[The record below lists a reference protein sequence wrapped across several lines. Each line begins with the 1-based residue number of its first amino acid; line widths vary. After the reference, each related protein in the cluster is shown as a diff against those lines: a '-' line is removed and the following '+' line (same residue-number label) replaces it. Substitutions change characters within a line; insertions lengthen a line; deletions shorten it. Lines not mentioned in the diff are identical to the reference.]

1 MTDTH
6 QLLLAI
12 DPVILLLSLGVVA
25 VVATRHIGLSPI
37 VGYLAIGLA
46 LRYAG
51 HTVFKNSTTIEVLSE
66 LGVVFLLFDI
76 GLHFSFT
83 RIREQA
89 ANIFGFGPLQVVLGT
104 AVIGA
109 GAYAFFGLPPASS
122 LLVGATLALSS
133 TAVVD
138 RLIHERHQ
146 RNCPVGLTA
155 IAILI
160 FQDVAAIAIL
170 VVVTSLGSGDAIAL
184 PVGLALVKAVGAFVA
199 AALIARFVVR
209 PVFTLV
215 VRTQNE
221 EIFTALALL
230 VALSAGWAT
239 AAVGLSMTLGAFL
252 GGVILADTPY
262 RAVIQSEI
270 KPFRGLLLGFFF
282 VSVGLTID
290 PATIIA
296 CWPAIIAISALIMA
310 GKVVSNMA
318 ASLMFRWSTP
328 GSMQLGF
335 LIAQASEFAFV
346 ILSLPMVRTMLGA
359 KASSVLIASV
369 ALTLAATPTVAEAG
383 RRFAGALRAKSA
395 KKTDPELIP
404 VEMAAPVLIFGMGTR
419 GRAVADA
426 LMEFGIGYLGV
437 ESDER
442 RLRNAI
448 ADGYSAMFGRM
459 DDPRLWQPMAIEGRK
474 LNVLSDPDFEIAAEI
489 MPAIQEQY
497 PDLRL
502 LAAALNADD
511 ARHFA
516 DIGIEAVDDSFG
528 DGTPLAKEVLTNLG
542 VDQAAVGEWIAKCK
556 EAMSED
562 IREAA

>member
-6 QLLLAI
+6 SLLLAI
-12 DPVILLLSLGVVA
+12 DPIILLLSLGVVG
-25 VVATRHIGLSPI
+25 VIATRHLGLSPV
-37 VGYLAIGLA
+37 VGYLTIGLA
-46 LRYAG
+46 LRATG
-51 HTVFKNSTTIEVLSE
+51 HTIFRNSNTIEVLSE

-76 GLHFSFT
+76 GLHFSFA

-89 ANIFGFGPLQVVLGT
+89 ANIFGFGPLQVVLGA

-109 GAYAFFGLPPASS
+109 GAYVLFGLSASAA

-170 VVVTSLGSGDAIAL
+170 VVVTSLDGGNTVLLPVVIAL
-184 PVGLALVKAVGAFVA
+184 GKAVGAFVA

-209 PVFTLV
+209 PVFVLI
-215 VRTQNE
+215 VRSQSE
-221 EIFTALALL
+221 EIFTAMALL
-230 VALSAGWAT
+230 VALSAGWVT

-282 VSVGLTID
+282 ISVGLSID

-296 CWPAIIAISALIMA
+296 CWPVIILVAAAIMA
-310 GKVVSNMA
+310 GKIVSNMA
-318 ASLMFRWSTP
+318 ASLIFRWSTP

-346 ILSLPMVRTMLGA
+346 ILSLPAVRTLLGP
-359 KASSVLIASV
+359 KATSVLIASV
-369 ALTLAATPTVAEAG
+369 ALTLAATPTVADVG
-383 RRFAGALRAKSA
+383 RRLAGALRARAA
-395 KKTDPELIP
+395 KKADPELIP
-404 VEMAAPVLIFGMGTR
+404 VEMAAPVLIFGMGAR
-419 GRAVADA
+419 GRTVADA
-426 LMEFGIGYLGV
+426 LLEFGIGYLGV
-437 ESDER
+437 ESDEK

-448 ADGYSAMFGRM
+448 ADGYAVMFGRM

-474 LNVLSDPDFEIAAEI
+474 LNVLSDPDFETAAEI
-489 MPAIQEQY
+489 TPAIRQQY
-497 PDLRL
+497 PELPL
-502 LAAALNADD
+502 LAAALDTDD

-516 DIGIEAVDDSFG
+516 DIGVEAVDDSFG
-528 DGTPLAKEVLTNLG
+528 DGTPLATKVLIELG
-542 VDQAAVGEWIAKCK
+542 IDQAAIEEWVAKRK
-556 EAMSED
+556 EAASED
-562 IREAA
+562 LREAA

>member
-12 DPVILLLSLGVVA
+12 DPIILLLSLGVVA

-37 VGYLAIGLA
+37 IGYLAIGLA
-46 LRYAG
+46 LRAAG
-51 HTVFKNSTTIEVLSE
+51 HTIFKNSTTIEVLSE

-83 RIREQA
+83 SIREQA

-155 IAILI
+155 TAILI

-170 VVVTSLGSGDAIAL
+170 VVVTSLGDGNSVVL
-184 PVGLALVKAVGAFVA
+184 PVGFALAKAIGAFAA
-199 AALIARFVVR
+199 AALIARFVLR
-209 PVFTLV
+209 PVFLLI
-215 VRTQNE
+215 VRSQNE
-221 EIFTALALL
+221 EIFTAVALL

-239 AAVGLSMTLGAFL
+239 AAVGLCMTLGAFL
-252 GGVILADTPY
+252 GGVILADTAY
-262 RAVIQSEI
+262 RAVTQPEN

-282 VSVGLTID
+282 VSVGLSID

-296 CWPAIIAISALIMA
+296 CWPAIIPVAALILG
-310 GKVVSNMA
+310 GKIVSNMA
-318 ASLMFRWSTP
+318 ASLIFRWSTP

-346 ILSLPMVRTMLGA
+346 ILSLPSVRTLLGA
-359 KASSVLIASV
+359 KTVSVLIASV
-369 ALTLAATPTVAEAG
+369 ALTLAATPTVA
-383 RRFAGALRAKSA
+383 
-395 KKTDPELIP
+395 
-404 VEMAAPVLIFGMGTR
+404 
-419 GRAVADA
+419 
-426 LMEFGIGYLGV
+426 
-437 ESDER
+437 
-442 RLRNAI
+442 
-448 ADGYSAMFGRM
+448 
-459 DDPRLWQPMAIEGRK
+459 
-474 LNVLSDPDFEIAAEI
+474 
-489 MPAIQEQY
+489 
-497 PDLRL
+497 
-502 LAAALNADD
+502 
-511 ARHFA
+511 
-516 DIGIEAVDDSFG
+516 
-528 DGTPLAKEVLTNLG
+528 
-542 VDQAAVGEWIAKCK
+542 
-556 EAMSED
+556 
-562 IREAA
+562 

>member
-6 QLLLAI
+6 QLLTAI
-12 DPVILLLSLGVVA
+12 DPVILLLSLGVLA

-46 LRYAG
+46 LRAAG
-51 HTVFKNSTTIEVLSE
+51 HTVFRNSSTIEVLSE

-76 GLHFSFT
+76 GLHFSFF

-89 ANIFGFGPLQVVLGT
+89 ANIFGFGPLQVVLAS
-104 AVIGA
+104 AVIGL
-109 GAYAFFGLPPASS
+109 GAYALFGLSVPAAI
-122 LLVGATLALSS
+122 LVGTTLALSS

-155 IAILI
+155 LAILI

-170 VVVTSLGSGDAIAL
+170 VVVTALDGGNAVVLPVAFALAKAIA
-184 PVGLALVKAVGAFVA
+184 AFAA

-209 PVFTLV
+209 PVFVLI
-215 VRTQNE
+215 VRSQNE
-221 EIFTALALL
+221 EIFTAMALL
-230 VALSAGWAT
+230 VALAAGWAT
-239 AAVGLSMTLGAFL
+239 AAVGLSITLGAFL

-282 VSVGLTID
+282 VSVGLSID

-296 CWPAIIAISALIMA
+296 CGPAILLIAALIMS

-318 ASLMFRWSTP
+318 ASLIFRWSTP
-328 GSMQLGF
+328 GSLQLGF

-346 ILSLPMVRTMLGA
+346 ILSLPAVRTLLGA
-359 KASSVLIASV
+359 KTTSVLIASV
-369 ALTLAATPTVAEAG
+369 ALTLAATPTVADIG
-383 RRFAGALRAKSA
+383 RRLAGALRAKAA
-395 KKTDPELIP
+395 KLDDPELIP
-404 VEMAAPVLIFGMGTR
+404 VEMAPVLVFGMGAR

-426 LMEFGIGYLGV
+426 LMEFGIGYLSV
-437 ESDER
+437 ESDEK
-442 RLRNAI
+442 RLRNAL
-448 ADGYSAMFGRM
+448 ADGYAVMFGRM
-459 DDPRLWQPMAIEGRK
+459 DDPRLWQPMAIVGRK
-474 LNVLSDPDFEIAAEI
+474 LNVLSDPEFETAAEI
-489 MPAIQEQY
+489 MPAIREQY
-497 PDLRL
+497 PELRL

-511 ARHFA
+511 AKHFA
-516 DIGIEAVDDSFG
+516 EIAIQAVDDSFG
-528 DGTPLAKEVLTNLG
+528 DGTPLAKEVLTELG
-542 VDQAAVGEWIAKCK
+542 IEPAAIEEWIAKRRQ
-556 EAMSED
+556 AVTED
-562 IREAA
+562 LREAA

>member
-12 DPVILLLSLGVVA
+12 DPIILLLSLGVVA
-25 VVATRHIGLSPI
+25 VVATRHVGLSPI

-46 LRYAG
+46 LRAAG
-51 HTVFKNSTTIEVLSE
+51 HTVFRNSNTIEVLSE

-76 GLHFSFT
+76 GLHFSFS

-89 ANIFGFGPLQVVLGT
+89 SNIFGFGPLQVVLGS
-104 AVIGA
+104 AVIGL
-109 GAYAFFGLPPASS
+109 GAYALFGLSVPASA
-122 LLVGATLALSS
+122 LVGATLALSS

-138 RLIHERHQ
+138 RLIHERQQ

-170 VVVTSLGSGDAIAL
+170 VVVTSLDGGNAVVLPVAYALAKAIA
-184 PVGLALVKAVGAFVA
+184 AFAA

-209 PVFTLV
+209 PVFVLI
-215 VRTQNE
+215 VRSQNE
-221 EIFTALALL
+221 EIFTAVALL
-230 VALSAGWAT
+230 VALAAGWAT

-282 VSVGLTID
+282 VSVGLSID
-290 PATIIA
+290 PATIVA
-296 CWPAIIAISALIMA
+296 CGPAILLIAALIMV
-310 GKVVSNMA
+310 GKIVSNMA
-318 ASLMFRWSTP
+318 ASLIFRWSTP

-346 ILSLPMVRTMLGA
+346 ILSLPAVRALLGA
-359 KASSVLIASV
+359 KTTSVLIASV
-369 ALTLAATPTVAEAG
+369 ALTLAATPTVADAG
-383 RRFAGALRAKSA
+383 RRLAGALRAKAA
-395 KKTDPELIP
+395 KPADPELIP
-404 VEMAAPVLIFGMGTR
+404 VEMAAPVLVFGMGAR

-437 ESDER
+437 EADEK
-442 RLRNAI
+442 RLREAL
-448 ADGYSAMFGRM
+448 ADGYAVMFGRM
-459 DDPRLWQPMAIEGRK
+459 DDPRLWQPMAIEGRR
-474 LNVLSDPDFEIAAEI
+474 LNVLSDPDFETAAEI
-489 MPAIQEQY
+489 MPAIREQY
-497 PDLRL
+497 PELRL
-502 LAAALNADD
+502 LAAALD
-511 ARHFA
+511 AVDAKHFA
-516 DIGIEAVDDSFG
+516 EIGIEAVDDSLG
-528 DGTPLAKEVLTNLG
+528 DGTPLAKEVLMELG
-542 VDQAAVGEWIAKCK
+542 IEPAAIEDWIARRRQ
-556 EAMSED
+556 SVTED
-562 IREAA
+562 VREAA

>member
-6 QLLLAI
+6 QILLAI
-12 DPVILLLSLGVVA
+12 EPIILLLSLGVVG
-25 VVATRHIGLSPI
+25 VIATRHVGLSPI

-46 LRYAG
+46 LHSAG
-51 HTVFKNSTTIEVLSE
+51 RTVFRNSNTIEILSE

-76 GLHFSFT
+76 GLHFSFS
-83 RIREQA
+83 RIKEQA
-89 ANIFGFGPLQVVLGT
+89 ANIFGFGPLQIVLGSI
-104 AVIGA
+104 VIGL
-109 GAYAFFGLPPASS
+109 GAYLLFGLSVPAA
-122 LLVGATLALSS
+122 LLVGTTLSLSS

-138 RLIHERHQ
+138 RLIHERRQ

-160 FQDVAAIAIL
+160 FQDVAAIAVL
-170 VVVTSLGSGDAIAL
+170 VVVTSLGNGDAVVL
-184 PVGLALVKAVGAFVA
+184 PVTFALAKAIVAFGA

-209 PVFTLV
+209 PAFVLI
-215 VRTQNE
+215 VRSRNE
-221 EIFTALALL
+221 EIFTAVALL

-282 VSVGLTID
+282 VSVGLSID
-290 PATIIA
+290 PTTVIA
-296 CWPAIIAISALIMA
+296 GWPAILLIAGLIMG
-310 GKVVSNMA
+310 GKIVSNMA
-318 ASLMFRWSTP
+318 ASLIFRWSTP

-346 ILSLPMVRTMLGA
+346 ILSLPTVRTLLGTEA
-359 KASSVLIASV
+359 TSVLIASV
-369 ALTLAATPTVAEAG
+369 ALTLAATPTVAETG
-383 RRFAGALRAKSA
+383 RRLAGALRAKAA
-395 KKTDPELIP
+395 KKADPELIP
-404 VEMAAPVLIFGMGTR
+404 VEMAAPVLVFGMGAR

-426 LMEFGIGYLGV
+426 LIEFGIGYLGV
-437 ESDER
+437 EADEK

-448 ADGYSAMFGRM
+448 ADGYKVIFGRM
-459 DDPRLWQPMAIEGRK
+459 DDPRLWQPMAIGGRK
-474 LNVLSDPDFEIAAEI
+474 LNVLSDPDFETAAEI
-489 MPAIQEQY
+489 APAIREQY
-497 PDLRL
+497 PELPL
-502 LAAALNADD
+502 LAAALDADD

-516 DIGIEAVDDSFG
+516 DIGIEAVDDSYG
-528 DGTPLAKEVLTNLG
+528 DSTPLAKEVLTELG
-542 VDQAAVGEWIAKCK
+542 VDQAAIEEWIAKRK
-556 EAMSED
+556 EAVSDD

>member
-6 QLLLAI
+6 QLLTAI
-12 DPVILLLSLGVVA
+12 DPVILLLSLGVLA

-46 LRYAG
+46 LRAAG
-51 HTVFKNSTTIEVLSE
+51 HTVFRNSSTIEVLSE

-76 GLHFSFT
+76 GLHFSFF

-89 ANIFGFGPLQVVLGT
+89 ANIFGFGPLQVVLAS
-104 AVIGA
+104 AVIGL
-109 GAYAFFGLPPASS
+109 GAYALFGLSVPAAI
-122 LLVGATLALSS
+122 LVGTTLALSS

-155 IAILI
+155 LAILI

-170 VVVTSLGSGDAIAL
+170 VVVTALDGGNAVVL
-184 PVGLALVKAVGAFVA
+184 PVAFALAKTIAAFAA

-209 PVFTLV
+209 PVFVLI
-215 VRTQNE
+215 VRSQNE
-221 EIFTALALL
+221 EIFTAMALL
-230 VALSAGWAT
+230 VALAAGWAT
-239 AAVGLSMTLGAFL
+239 AAVGLSITLGAFL

-282 VSVGLTID
+282 VSVGLSID

-296 CWPAIIAISALIMA
+296 CGPAILLIAALIMS

-318 ASLMFRWSTP
+318 ASLIFRWSTP
-328 GSMQLGF
+328 GSLQLGF

-346 ILSLPMVRTMLGA
+346 ILSLPAVRTLLGA
-359 KASSVLIASV
+359 KTTSVLIASV
-369 ALTLAATPTVAEAG
+369 ALTLAATPTVADIG
-383 RRFAGALRAKSA
+383 RRLAGALRAKAA
-395 KKTDPELIP
+395 KLDDPELIP
-404 VEMAAPVLIFGMGTR
+404 VEMAPVLVFGMGAR

-426 LMEFGIGYLGV
+426 LMEFGIGYLSV
-437 ESDER
+437 ESDEK
-442 RLRNAI
+442 RLRNAL
-448 ADGYSAMFGRM
+448 ADGYAVMFGRM
-459 DDPRLWQPMAIEGRK
+459 DDPRLWQPMAIVGRK
-474 LNVLSDPDFEIAAEI
+474 LNVLSDPEFETAAEI
-489 MPAIQEQY
+489 MPAIREQY
-497 PDLRL
+497 PELRL

-511 ARHFA
+511 AKHFA
-516 DIGIEAVDDSFG
+516 EIAIQAVDDSFG
-528 DGTPLAKEVLTNLG
+528 DGTPLAKEVLTELG
-542 VDQAAVGEWIAKCK
+542 IEPAAIEEWIAKRRQ
-556 EAMSED
+556 AVAED
-562 IREAA
+562 LREAA

>member
-1 MTDTH
+1 MTDPH
-6 QLLLAI
+6 QLLTAI
-12 DPVILLLSLGVVA
+12 DPVILLRSLGVVA

-46 LRYAG
+46 LRIAG
-51 HTVFKNSTTIEVLSE
+51 HTVFKNSTTIEGVSE
-66 LGVVFLLFDI
+66 LGVVFLLFDV

-83 RIREQA
+83 RIRQQA
-89 ANIFGFGPLQVVLGT
+89 GHILGFGPLQVALGT
-104 AVIGA
+104 GGIAG
-109 GAYAFFGLPPASS
+109 GAYLLFDLPIPAS

-170 VVVTSLGSGDAIAL
+170 VVVTSLEDGTAVAL
-184 PVGLALVKAVGAFVA
+184 PVSMALAKAVGAFAA

-209 PVFTLV
+209 PVFVLI
-215 VRTQNE
+215 VRSQNE
-221 EIFTALALL
+221 EIFTAVALL
-230 VALSAGWAT
+230 VALAAGWAT

-296 CWPAIIAISALIMA
+296 CWPAIILISALIMG
-310 GKVVSNMA
+310 GKIVSNMA
-318 ASLMFRWSTP
+318 ASLIFKWSTP

-346 ILSLPMVRTMLGA
+346 ILSLPVVRTMLGT
-359 KASSVLIASV
+359 KTSSVLIASV
-369 ALTLAATPTVAEAG
+369 ALTLAATPSVAELG
-383 RRFAGALRAKSA
+383 RRLAGALRAKA
-395 KKTDPELIP
+395 ARPADPQLVR
-404 VEMAAPVLIFGMGTR
+404 VEMAAPVLVSGMGAR
-419 GRAVADA
+419 ARAVADA

-442 RLRNAI
+442 RLRAAL
-448 ADGYSAMFGRM
+448 ADGYQVMFGRM
-459 DDPRLWQPMAIEGRK
+459 DDPRLWQPMAIRGRR

-489 MPAIQEQY
+489 MPAIHDQY
-497 PDLRL
+497 PEL
-502 LAAALNADD
+502 
-511 ARHFA
+511 
-516 DIGIEAVDDSFG
+516 
-528 DGTPLAKEVLTNLG
+528 
-542 VDQAAVGEWIAKCK
+542 
-556 EAMSED
+556 
-562 IREAA
+562 

>member
-6 QLLLAI
+6 QLLMAI

-46 LRYAG
+46 LRIAG

-83 RIREQA
+83 RIRQQA
-89 ANIFGFGPLQVVLGT
+89 GNIFGFGPLQVALGT
-104 AVIGA
+104 GVIAG
-109 GAYAFFGLPPASS
+109 GAYLLFDLPIPAS

-155 IAILI
+155 TAILI

-170 VVVTSLGSGDAIAL
+170 VVVTSLGDGNSVVL
-184 PVGLALVKAVGAFVA
+184 PVGFALAKAIGAFAA
-199 AALIARFVVR
+199 AALIARFVLR
-209 PVFTLV
+209 PVFLLI
-215 VRTQNE
+215 VRSQNE
-221 EIFTALALL
+221 EIFTAVALL

-290 PATIIA
+290 PVIVMA
-296 CWPAIIAISALIMA
+296 CWPAIILVSALIMG
-310 GKVVSNMA
+310 GKIVSNIA
-318 ASLMFRWSTP
+318 ASLIFKWSTP

-346 ILSLPMVRTMLGA
+346 ILSLPVVRTLLGE

-369 ALTLAATPTVAEAG
+369 ALTLVATPTVADAG
-383 RRFAGALRAKSA
+383 RRLAGALRAKAA
-395 KKTDPELIP
+395 KPADPELIKA
-404 VEMAAPVLIFGMGTR
+404 EMAA
-419 GRAVADA
+419 
-426 LMEFGIGYLGV
+426 
-437 ESDER
+437 
-442 RLRNAI
+442 
-448 ADGYSAMFGRM
+448 
-459 DDPRLWQPMAIEGRK
+459 
-474 LNVLSDPDFEIAAEI
+474 
-489 MPAIQEQY
+489 
-497 PDLRL
+497 
-502 LAAALNADD
+502 
-511 ARHFA
+511 
-516 DIGIEAVDDSFG
+516 
-528 DGTPLAKEVLTNLG
+528 
-542 VDQAAVGEWIAKCK
+542 
-556 EAMSED
+556 
-562 IREAA
+562 

>member
-6 QLLLAI
+6 QILLAI
-12 DPVILLLSLGVVA
+12 EPIILLLSLGVVG
-25 VVATRHIGLSPI
+25 VIATRHVGLSPI

-46 LRYAG
+46 LHSAG
-51 HTVFKNSTTIEVLSE
+51 RTVFRNSNTIEILSE

-76 GLHFSFT
+76 GLHFSFS
-83 RIREQA
+83 RIKEQA
-89 ANIFGFGPLQVVLGT
+89 ANIFGFGPLQIVLGSI
-104 AVIGA
+104 VIGL
-109 GAYAFFGLPPASS
+109 GAYLLFGLSVPAA
-122 LLVGATLALSS
+122 LLVGTTLSLSS

-138 RLIHERHQ
+138 RLIHERRQ

-160 FQDVAAIAIL
+160 FQDVAAIAVL
-170 VVVTSLGSGDAIAL
+170 VVVTSLGNGDAVVL
-184 PVGLALVKAVGAFVA
+184 PVTFALAKAIAAFGA

-209 PVFTLV
+209 PAFVLI
-215 VRTQNE
+215 VRSRNE
-221 EIFTALALL
+221 EIFTAVALL

-282 VSVGLTID
+282 VSVGLSID
-290 PATIIA
+290 PTTIIA
-296 CWPAIIAISALIMA
+296 GWPAILLIAGLIMG
-310 GKVVSNMA
+310 GKIVSNMA
-318 ASLMFRWSTP
+318 ASLIFRWSTP

-346 ILSLPMVRTMLGA
+346 ILSLPTVRRLLGTEA
-359 KASSVLIASV
+359 TSVLIASV
-369 ALTLAATPTVAEAG
+369 ALTLAATPTVAETG
-383 RRFAGALRAKSA
+383 RRLAGALRAKAA
-395 KKTDPELIP
+395 KKADPELIP
-404 VEMAAPVLIFGMGTR
+404 VEMAAPVLVFGMGAR

-426 LMEFGIGYLGV
+426 LIEFGIGYLGV
-437 ESDER
+437 EADEK

-448 ADGYSAMFGRM
+448 ADGYKVIFGRM
-459 DDPRLWQPMAIEGRK
+459 DDPRHWQPMAIGGRK
-474 LNVLSDPDFEIAAEI
+474 LNVLSDPDFETAAEI
-489 MPAIQEQY
+489 VPAIREQY
-497 PDLRL
+497 TELPL
-502 LAAALNADD
+502 LAAALDADD

-516 DIGIEAVDDSFG
+516 DIGIEAVDDSYG
-528 DGTPLAKEVLTNLG
+528 DSTPLAKEVLTELG
-542 VDQAAVGEWIAKCK
+542 VDQAAIEEWIAKRK
-556 EAMSED
+556 EAVSDD

>member
-1 MTDTH
+1 MMDTH
-6 QLLLAI
+6 SLLLAV
-12 DPVILLLSLGVVA
+12 DPVILLLSLGVIA
-25 VVATRHIGLSPI
+25 VVATRHVGLSPI
-37 VGYLAIGLA
+37 VGYLTIGLA
-46 LRYAG
+46 LRAAG

-76 GLHFSFT
+76 GLHFSFS
-83 RIREQA
+83 RIKEQA
-89 ANIFGFGPLQVVLGT
+89 QNIFGFGPLQVLLGA
-104 AVIGA
+104 AVIGV
-109 GAYAFFGLPPASS
+109 GAYLLFRLSAPAS

-155 IAILI
+155 TAILI

-170 VVVTSLGSGDAIAL
+170 VVVTSRGDGNAVIL
-184 PVGLALVKAVGAFVA
+184 PVGFALAKAIGAFAA

-209 PVFTLV
+209 PVFLLI
-215 VRTQNE
+215 VRSQNE
-221 EIFTALALL
+221 EIFTAVALL

-282 VSVGLTID
+282 VSVGLSIE
-290 PATIIA
+290 PATVLGF
-296 CWPAIIAISALIMA
+296 WPAIILIALLIMVA
-310 GKVVSNMA
+310 KAASNMA
-318 ASLMFRWSTP
+318 ASLIFRWSTP

-346 ILSLPMVRTMLGA
+346 ILSLPPVRALLGA
-359 KASSVLIASV
+359 KTTSVLIASV
-369 ALTLAATPTVAEAG
+369 ALTLAATPTVADAG
-383 RRFAGALRAKSA
+383 RRLAGALRAKA
-395 KKTDPELIP
+395 TKKVDLELIP
-404 VEMAAPVLIFGMGTR
+404 LEMAAPVLIFGMGAR

-426 LMEFGIGYLGV
+426 LMEFRISYLGV
-437 ESDER
+437 EANEK
-442 RLRNAI
+442 RLRHAI
-448 ADGYSAMFGRM
+448 ADGYAVIFGRM

-474 LNVLSDPDFEIAAEI
+474 LSVLSDPNVETAAEI
-489 MPAIQEQY
+489 TPAIREQY
-497 PDLRL
+497 PELPL

-511 ARHFA
+511 VKHFA

-528 DGTPLAKEVLTNLG
+528 DGTPLAKEVLIELG
-542 VDQAAVGEWIAKCK
+542 IDQAAIGEWIAKRK
-556 EAMSED
+556 EAASQD

>member
-6 QLLLAI
+6 QLLMAI

-25 VVATRHIGLSPI
+25 VVATRHMGLSPI

-46 LRYAG
+46 LRIAG
-51 HTVFKNSTTIEVLSE
+51 HS
-66 LGVVFLLFDI
+66 
-76 GLHFSFT
+76 
-83 RIREQA
+83 
-89 ANIFGFGPLQVVLGT
+89 
-104 AVIGA
+104 
-109 GAYAFFGLPPASS
+109 
-122 LLVGATLALSS
+122 ATLALSS

-170 VVVTSLGSGDAIAL
+170 VVATSLGDGDAVAL
-184 PVGLALVKAVGAFVA
+184 PVALALAKAVGAFAA

-209 PVFTLV
+209 PVFVLI
-215 VRTQNE
+215 VRSQNE
-221 EIFTALALL
+221 EIFTAVALL
-230 VALSAGWAT
+230 VALAAGWAT

-296 CWPAIIAISALIMA
+296 CWHAIILVSALIMG
-310 GKVVSNMA
+310 GKIVSNMA
-318 ASLMFRWSTP
+318 ASLIFKWSTP

-346 ILSLPMVRTMLGA
+346 ILSLPVVRTMLA
-359 KASSVLIASV
+359 TKTSSVLIASV
-369 ALTLAATPTVAEAG
+369 ALTLAATPSVAELG
-383 RRFAGALRAKSA
+383 RRLAGALRAKA
-395 KKTDPELIP
+395 ARPADPELVR
-404 VEMAAPVLIFGMGTR
+404 VEMAAPVLVFGMGGR

-442 RLRNAI
+442 RLRDAL
-448 ADGYSAMFGRM
+448 ADGYQLVFGGM
-459 DDPRLWQPMAIEGRK
+459 DNPRLWQPMAIEGRK
-474 LNVLSDPDFEIAAEI
+474 LNVLSEPDFEMAAEV
-489 MPAIQEQY
+489 MPAIRHQY
-497 PDLRL
+497 PELPL
-502 LAAALNADD
+502 LAAALDADD
-511 ARHFA
+511 AKHFA
-516 DIGIEAVDDSFG
+516 EIGIEAVDNSFG
-528 DGTPLAKEVLTNLG
+528 DGMPLAKEVLTELG
-542 VDQAAVGEWIAKCK
+542 IEPAAIEEWIARRRQ
-556 EAMSED
+556 SVTED
-562 IREAA
+562 VREAA

>member
-6 QLLLAI
+6 QLLMAI

-46 LRYAG
+46 LRAAG
-51 HTVFKNSTTIEVLSE
+51 HTVFKNSATIEVLSE

-76 GLHFSFT
+76 GLHFSFA

-89 ANIFGFGPLQVVLGT
+89 ANIFGFGPLQVVLGS
-104 AVIGA
+104 AVIG
-109 GAYAFFGLPPASS
+109 GAAYLLFDLSAPAS

-170 VVVTSLGSGDAIAL
+170 VVVTSLEGGGTVAL
-184 PVGLALVKAVGAFVA
+184 PVAVALAKAVGAFA
-199 AALIARFVVR
+199 AATLIARFVVR
-209 PVFTLV
+209 PVFVLI
-215 VRTQNE
+215 VRSQNE
-221 EIFTALALL
+221 EIFTAVALL
-230 VALSAGWAT
+230 VALAAGWAT

-282 VSVGLTID
+282 VSVGLSID
-290 PATIIA
+290 PATITA
-296 CWPAIIAISALIMA
+296 CGPAIILISALIMI
-310 GKVVSNMA
+310 GKIGSNMA
-318 ASLMFRWSTP
+318 ASLIFRWSTP

-346 ILSLPMVRTMLGA
+346 ILSLPVVRTMLGT
-359 KASSVLIASV
+359 KTSSVLIASV
-369 ALTLAATPTVAEAG
+369 ALTLAATPSVAELG
-383 RRFAGALRAKSA
+383 RRLAGALRAKA
-395 KKTDPELIP
+395 ARPADPEL
-404 VEMAAPVLIFGMGTR
+404 VRMEMAAPVLVFGMGGR

-437 ESDER
+437 ESDEK
-442 RLRNAI
+442 RLRNAL
-448 ADGYSAMFGRM
+448 ADGYQVMFGRM
-459 DDPRLWQPMAIEGRK
+459 DDPRLWQPMAIEGRR
-474 LNVLSDPDFEIAAEI
+474 LNVLSDPDFETAAEI
-489 MPAIQEQY
+489 MPTIREQY
-497 PDLRL
+497 PELRL
-502 LAAALNADD
+502 LAAALDGDD
-511 ARHFA
+511 AKHFA
-516 DIGIEAVDDSFG
+516 EIGIEAIDDSFG
-528 DGTPLAKEVLTNLG
+528 DGTPLAKEVLIELG
-542 VDQAAVGEWIAKCK
+542 IDRAAVQEWIDKRRQAVT
-556 EAMSED
+556 ED
-562 IREAA
+562 VREAA